1 LSKLIKIGQKM
12 SVPRKNIIFIYFI
25 FLFIVFISGCSQN
38 DPKGI
43 KTTVKGSFPAF
54 KGKSVTLSEIDINK
68 AITLDTSEIS
78 EDGSFSFRF
87 RRQCPGFYLIKVDN
101 KNYITLVLDEEKR
114 VEISSDLP
122 NLRKEYEV
130 KGSPDSE
137 LYRDFEMF
145 LEANRKK
152 VDSLSK
158 TYTDYQRSAGFQ
170 TKKMELDKS
179 YQKIFKYQRQY
190 AISFLENHCGSL
202 ASLLVINRRFGER
215 RVLTEKE
222 DLRYFMLI
230 DSCLSIK
237 YPDNKHLV
245 EQKKRLEMAREEQ
258 KKYQMIEKRLAIG
271 QKVPDISL
279 QNLSGN
285 AVPLYSLLGKPVVLY
300 FWASWDQQSRK
311 ANINM
316 KELINKAGKVKPA
329 VYAIGLESYKEPW
342 EDAIRMDGLQKWTNV
357 TDYLNIY
364 SSAKSLFNIPEDL
377 PYFIL
382 LDKELM
388 IRYKGNNYDALTSE
402 INQLSQ

>member
-1 LSKLIKIGQKM
+1 
-12 SVPRKNIIFIYFI
+12 
-25 FLFIVFISGCSQN
+25 
-38 DPKGI
+38 
-43 KTTVKGSFPAF
+43 
-54 KGKSVTLSEIDINK
+54 
-68 AITLDTSEIS
+68 
-78 EDGSFSFRF
+78 
-87 RRQCPGFYLIKVDN
+87 
-101 KNYITLVLDEEKR
+101 
-114 VEISSDLP
+114 
-122 NLRKEYEV
+122 
-130 KGSPDSE
+130 
-137 LYRDFEMF
+137 
-145 LEANRKK
+145 
-152 VDSLSK
+152 
-158 TYTDYQRSAGFQ
+158 
-170 TKKMELDKS
+170 
-179 YQKIFKYQRQY
+179 
-190 AISFLENHCGSL
+190 
-202 ASLLVINRRFGER
+202 
-215 RVLTEKE
+215 VLTEKE

-258 KKYQMIEKRLAIG
+258 KKYEMIEKRLAIG

-311 ANINM
+311 ANITM

-382 LDKELM
+382 LDKEMM
-388 IRYKGNNYDALTSE
+388 IRYRGNNFKALASE
-402 INQLSQ
+402 IDQLSQ